1 MPLEGQLHGAY
12 FGSFRYDSIH
22 APGISSTSVPAAAPL
37 LGLVT
42 QCGAGCGAAARTLL
56 PLRPPLPWLYQQGRM
71 KLPWLQQARRR
82 QRQA

>member
-12 FGSFRYDSIH
+12 FGSWLDDLVH
-22 APGISSTSVPAAAPL
+22 GLGTWSTSGPSARPL
-37 LGLVT
+37 RCFGT
-42 QCGAGCGAAARTLL
+42 RCAAGCGAAARTLL